1 MRVIP
6 ISPPVVRYT
15 VSLLAIV
22 AGLAA
27 GCHPGV
33 GEKNEKDAR
42 RGADNAPVVAP
53 SRLADDGGTA
63 VVVIPDSQ
71 RAAFGLA
78 LAPLKPGTA
87 HAEQQLVGEVVA
99 EPERVTTLRAPV
111 PGRLRLVGG
120 ERWPSFGASVR
131 AGGAVAQVSDALPL
145 TIPVSGTVSRVLAQ
159 PGEFVQPGQA
169 LLEITDF
176 SRPLVRVTF
185 PLGSAQAPAR
195 IALAPAGARVEAAL
209 VSAAPSAD
217 SLTGRPAF
225 LYRAGHA
232 WPGARPGAAVSV
244 AVATAERGTRGTIVP
259 AAAVV
264 QWDGLAWAFVRR
276 EAGRYARIR
285 VPTSDPVDGGWL
297 VPGLSREDSVVIRG
311 AEQLLSEEFRSRVT
325 VGDESGD

>member
-1 MRVIP
+1 MPRRHRITRRSVAA
-6 ISPPVVRYT
+6 
-15 VSLLAIV
+15 LAIV

-27 GCHPGV
+27 GCRPRAGD
-33 GEKNEKDAR
+33 KDEHDAQA
-42 RGADNAPVVAP
+42 GADNAPVVAP

-63 VVVIPDSQ
+63 VVMIPDSQ
-71 RAAFGLA
+71 RVAFGLA
-78 LAPLKPGTA
+78 LAPLRSGTA
-87 HAEQQLVGEVVA
+87 RAEQQLVGEVVA

-111 PGRLRLVGG
+111 AGRLRMVGG

-176 SRPLVRVTF
+176 SHPLVRVAF
-185 PLGSAQAPAR
+185 PLGAARPPAHV
-195 IALAPAGARVEAAL
+195 ALAPAGARVDAAL

-225 LYRAGHA
+225 LFRAA
-232 WPGARPGAAVSV
+232 RTWPGARPGAAVPV
-244 AVATAERGTRGTIVP
+244 AVATVETGAQGTVVP

-276 EAGRYARIR
+276 EAGRYARVR

-297 VPGLSREDSVVIRG
+297 VPGLSREDSVVVRG